1 MNAKIY
7 GAMLCLG
14 MFALVGLTF
23 SASVARGSEV
33 IHNGGEGYD
42 TYYTESMDIEYI
54 LYDNPDG
61 PDDGWIAE
69 YFVDWGE
76 DPSFGAFAYA
86 GMGYTMDKTTY
97 PGGEWSAHVEEVA
110 SVTENL
116 TKGCDVVE
124 HEQLIYDTSG
134 TDRYRTLEV
143 FYEYKIPCEYESYT
157 YEITTTYD
165 TGPGGPL

>member
-33 IHNGGEGYD
+33 IHDGGEGKTLYEVAEVD
-42 TYYTESMDIEYI
+42 LSYSLYSNPSGPTDGYI
-54 LYDNPDG
+54 IIQN
-61 PDDGWIAE
+61 I
-69 YFVDWGE
+69 DWGD

-86 GMGYTMDKTTY
+86 GMGYVMEKTTY
-97 PGGEWSAHVEEVA
+97 PDGSWSAYLKEVD
-110 SVTENL
+110 SICGNETRGDIEVLNNYQS
-116 TKGCDVVE
+116 D
-124 HEQLIYDTSG
+124 YDTSG
-134 TDRYRTLEV
+134 TGRIRTLTVYYWAEIGIANWQD
-143 FYEYKIPCEYESYT
+143 YQ
-157 YEITTTYD
+157 ITTDYD